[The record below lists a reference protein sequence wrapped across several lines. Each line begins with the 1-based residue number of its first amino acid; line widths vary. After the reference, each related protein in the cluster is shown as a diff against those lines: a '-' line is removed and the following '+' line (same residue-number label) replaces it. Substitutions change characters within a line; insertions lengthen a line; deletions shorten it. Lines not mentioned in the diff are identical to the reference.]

1 MKQMQRRGRNNKY
14 VLIPEVRGIQDAKT
28 RSKHSGE
35 DVIYG
40 MGGLIRTQHVYTYI
54 HTYYIEGAGS
64 GCDAQGEQREREAPT
79 VGPPH
84 SPEAPREEHTGGI

>member
-1 MKQMQRRGRNNKY
+1 
-14 VLIPEVRGIQDAKT
+14 
-28 RSKHSGE
+28 
-35 DVIYG
+35 